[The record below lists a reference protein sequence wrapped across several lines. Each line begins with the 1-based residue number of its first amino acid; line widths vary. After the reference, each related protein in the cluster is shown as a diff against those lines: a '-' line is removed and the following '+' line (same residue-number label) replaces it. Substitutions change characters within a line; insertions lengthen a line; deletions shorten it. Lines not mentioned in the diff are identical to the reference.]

1 MDIKDLQKACSI
13 LGLDYNQFIEPPEI
27 EKGVG
32 SIDYKT
38 LYKDVITLEDKVEIL
53 EIFEEQKGIDNELKH
68 LNRLF

>member
-1 MDIKDLQKACSI
+1 M
-13 LGLDYNQFIEPPEI
+13 N
-27 EKGVG
+27 
-32 SIDYKT
+32 YKT